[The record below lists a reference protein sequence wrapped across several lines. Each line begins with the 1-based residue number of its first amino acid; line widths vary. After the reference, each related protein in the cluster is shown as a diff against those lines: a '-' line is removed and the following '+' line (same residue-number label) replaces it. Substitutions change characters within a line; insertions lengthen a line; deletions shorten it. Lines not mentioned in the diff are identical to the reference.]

1 MSQETVEIVQRH
13 IAAYNRRDFEALR
26 ELSHREM
33 EVDWSASRGLEAGVY
48 RGLEE
53 VLGFYQGFLDMF
65 EQVDV
70 EPNRI
75 IKSGD
80 SVVVPNT
87 AYVRG
92 RDGSRPWLGARSS
105 SRFAVAWSPA
115 SASIR
120 RCTKPSKPPGCGS
133 RGLGLLKQGR
143 GRRRPRS
150 GSRRQPGSRSPGLR
164 PTGRSGRALALKM
177 CTAGGSG
184 DFPAQIPALHG
195 RRNPAGNR

>member
-1 MSQETVEIVQRH
+1 MSQENVEIVQRH
-13 IAAYNRRDFEALR
+13 IAAYNRRDVEALR

-53 VLGFYQGFLDMF
+53 VLRFYQGFLDMF

-70 EPNRI
+70 EPNRF

-92 RDGSRPWLGARSS
+92 RDGIETVARSTLIFEV
-105 SRFAVAWSPA
+105 RGGLVARICLYQEMHEALQAAELSEQAGTVP
-115 SASIR
+115 R
-120 RCTKPSKPPGCGS
+120 KPPLCT
-133 RGLGLLKQGR
+133 
-143 GRRRPRS
+143 RS
-150 GSRRQPGSRSPGLR
+150 GTR
-164 PTGRSGRALALKM
+164 PCQR
-177 CTAGGSG
+177 
-184 DFPAQIPALHG
+184 D
-195 RRNPAGNR
+195 